1 MLQLGISD
9 AEQFANHTTS
19 VSAVVQRMKLVELL
33 SEYDSRN
40 EDSVQLIWINLP

>member
-9 AEQFANHTTS
+9 AEQFANHATNA
-19 VSAVVQRMKLVELL
+19 SAVAQWRKLVEVL

-40 EDSVQLIWINLP
+40 EGSV